1 MNEALTLYKEEF
13 VCEYLELIEMDIE
26 ANYDSCQI
34 IDSEPIATFPVIRLS
49 YQNFTE
55 VAPWFVEEYYNDL
68 IGDWMIL
75 SEHGAQ
81 HLLKFNSH
89 KIFPLLTDGWNTF
102 ARFYHLPGNVCII
115 FSYHGSKCFGVKS
128 IERITSCDEILP
140 FHSRDIHG
148 PNVALFEIQM
158 TPENIKKKTLD
169 HQALGSSSSS

>member
-1 MNEALTLYKEEF
+1 
-13 VCEYLELIEMDIE
+13 MDIE

-102 ARFYHLPGNVCII
+102 ARFSHLPRNVCII

-158 TPENIKKKTLD
+158 TPENIKKKTLSMSGCFGEFIYEKKLD
-169 HQALGSSSSS
+169 EILDSTDDG